1 MRPIDRSHGSNRTN
15 TPMSDAIKL
24 KCEACG
30 AVNRVDGRR
39 LAASQPVCGR
49 CGKPLQVV
57 SKPVAV
63 RSSDFEREVLNSPV
77 PVLVDFWAPWC
88 GPCRAVAPVLED
100 LAARKAGSLT
110 IAKINTDEEPA
121 LASKFGI
128 MSIPT
133 LMLFSNG
140 ALVAQVSGAMPRA
153 QLEVWIDSS
162 LAQAVS

>member
-1 MRPIDRSHGSNRTN
+1 MTDS
-15 TPMSDAIKL
+15 IKVR
-24 KCEACG
+24 CQACG
-30 AVNRVDGRR
+30 AVNRVDARR

-49 CGKPLQVV
+49 CGKPLQAL
-57 SKPVAV
+57 SKPIPV
-63 RSSDFEREVLNSPV
+63 RSSDFETEVLKSPT

-100 LAARKAGSLT
+100 LAARKAGSLK
-110 IAKINTDEEPA
+110 IAKINTDEEIE
-121 LASKFGI
+121 LASRFGI

-140 ALVAQVSGAMPRA
+140 TLLSQVAGAMPRA
-153 QLEVWIDSS
+153 QLEAWIDSS